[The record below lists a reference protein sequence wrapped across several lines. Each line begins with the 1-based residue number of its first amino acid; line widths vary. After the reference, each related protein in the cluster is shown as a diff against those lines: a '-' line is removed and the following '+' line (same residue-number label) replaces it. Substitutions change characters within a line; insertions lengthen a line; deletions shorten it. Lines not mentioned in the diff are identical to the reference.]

1 MKKSI
6 YFDMDGTIAGLYQVQ
21 NWLSYLEREQTKPY
35 REAKPMLDMRALGK
49 EIKRV
54 QSLGYAVGIISWLS
68 KESSLEYEKKVIKA
82 KKDWLARH
90 LGSITFDEIHIV
102 SYGTEK
108 STCGS
113 GILFDDEQRNRKEWA
128 SSNGLNLAFG
138 PENILEILKKIY

>member
-21 NWLSYLEREQTKPY
+21 NWLSYLEKEQTKPY

-54 QSLGYAVGIISWLS
+54 QSLGYMVGIISWLS
-68 KESSLEYEKKVIKA
+68 KESSLDYEKKVIKA

-102 SYGTEK
+102 SYGTAK

-113 GILFDDEQRNRKEWA
+113 GILFDDEQKNRKEWA
-128 SSNGLNLAFG
+128 SSNDLNLAFG